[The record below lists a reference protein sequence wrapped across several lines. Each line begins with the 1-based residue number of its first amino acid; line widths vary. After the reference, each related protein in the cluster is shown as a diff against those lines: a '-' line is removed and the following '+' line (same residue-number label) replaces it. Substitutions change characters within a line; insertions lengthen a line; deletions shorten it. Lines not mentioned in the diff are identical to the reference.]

1 MTMNPIDLTL
11 LSQAFKELSDQ
22 VCEIWEGEEE
32 PSPELVQKAMLQL
45 FDILNRNDHE
55 LANASV
61 DNLKSDDIDELGEYG
76 LTLLQEMSAFA
87 ADLGQQELAYNI
99 EDLTFPFAV
108 WLSRKDSEIKNLA
121 PIVNAFARSANDIKE
136 PQQLKQLCT
145 YINEIIDS
153 TSPSITQD
161 LEKTNPMRPW
171 RILIINRAIIATRSY
186 DKDLMEMAFKT
197 LIEALPEDAARFFEE
212 GVEQMHIINYPEHVR
227 EMMQQ
232 YYLMYGTPQTLH

>member
-1 MTMNPIDLTL
+1 MV
-11 LSQAFKELSDQ
+11 A
-22 VCEIWEGEEE
+22 
-32 PSPELVQKAMLQL
+32 
-45 FDILNRNDHE
+45 
-55 LANASV
+55 
-61 DNLKSDDIDELGEYG
+61 
-76 LTLLQEMSAFA
+76 
-87 ADLGQQELAYNI
+87 
-99 EDLTFPFAV
+99 
-108 WLSRKDSEIKNLA
+108 SEIKNLA

-136 PQQLKQLCT
+136 PQQLKQLFT